1 MSESCRVQK
10 LFLTH
15 SFLSYF
21 QSHYAQQA
29 RRSRSITLKR
39 KRETSAPPTSKTRSQ
54 SASRPPRDKS
64 GLRDPKVRDIVFKWL
79 NSAAVLF
86 TCKATSYFVLKYSSL
101 SCSLDGKEGKEDD
114 EELPE
119 RHEPPWQEGR
129 GGPTCVRPQ
138 TQTPPGRQEEV
149 WHQRSKIK
157 LISFSFSGLLRPGHS
172 FMKERFLCGDI
183 IVFVSTAYTKNKEA
197 REEHEIFLNEQS
209 GPVIL
214 WHERQPWGW
223 WSPRKLSS
231 FFIIWKSRVKKTDV

>member
-1 MSESCRVQK
+1 MYRNSFS
-10 LFLTH
+10 H
-15 SFLSYF
+15 SFLSCF

-29 RRSRSITLKR
+29 RRSRSVALKR

-64 GLRDPKVRDIVFKWL
+64 GLRDPKVRDNIFRLL
-79 NSAAVLF
+79 NYAAVKF
-86 TCKATSYFVLKYSSL
+86 ACKATSYFVLKFSTL
-101 SCSLDGKEGKEDD
+101 FCSLDGKEGKEDD

-129 GGPTCVRPQ
+129 GGQTRVRPQ

-157 LISFSFSGLLRPGHS
+157 LILFSFSGLLRRGHS
-172 FMKERFLCGDI
+172 FVKERLLCGDI
-183 IVFVSTAYTKNKEA
+183 VVFVSSSCTKNKKEA
-197 REEHEIFLNEQS
+197 GEEHEIFLNEQS

-214 WHERQPWGW
+214 WRERRPWGW

-231 FFIIWKSRVKKTDV
+231 FSGNTPNHLNHY